1 MQLPAKLIAIEML
14 FSRSV
19 IPLVM
24 LALPRAV
31 KKCSRFIL
39 KIGQISVTL
48 QAYIAYNLIKKNA
61 ICTN

>member
-1 MQLPAKLIAIEML
+1 MTLDAKLIAIEML

-31 KKCSRFIL
+31 KNVAVLF
-39 KIGQISVTL
+39 
-48 QAYIAYNLIKKNA
+48 
-61 ICTN
+61 